1 MKKFSLAFL
10 LFVCASIGIAQVI
23 TPFTI
28 RYQTTQKGGIR
39 YISNTAVSCNGG
51 GGCNTARAENP
62 PAGTGTDNGFT
73 AAYVDIDGDASTFQ
87 SSSDSLDLASCS
99 EILWAGL
106 YWGAEN
112 QSGGSNYANRN
123 QCKIKVNSGAYTNL
137 TADAFQ
143 DNAIG
148 FNTYHCFKD
157 ITALV
162 QGAGIKSRFTVA
174 NVAARVGGTNRFGG
188 WSIVVVYKN
197 DLQPM
202 RNLTVFNGLSNVS
215 GANPTTDVTVSGF
228 LTPLSGPITFEIG
241 NITYDGD
248 RSSTGDQLQFNGG
261 SGFVNISDAD
271 NNANDIFNSTLCYNG
286 VAKTAPFINPGYL
299 NTLGYDADIF
309 IPNNVA
315 KNYIGNSATSATLRL
330 TTGGETFLTQVVSM
344 AIDVYEPDLR
354 ASIRVT
360 DINGGTAN
368 PGDIL
373 EYRVKGI
380 NIGSDPS
387 VNSFITDT
395 IERNANYIPNS
406 IRIIHGP
413 NLGLKTDVVGD
424 DQAEYTAGNR
434 LIKVRI
440 GTGATA
446 ATGGTVINSPTGA
459 DSTIFTYSVMV
470 TNSCTKVACDNV
482 IDARAYILGT
492 GAVSTNTFSNGSNP
506 GIFDAFGCPIPGTT
520 STPITATACA
530 TPTAGASSPGVCAG
544 ANFTLSASS
553 DLEVTYLWSG
563 PNSFTSVDQNPVLG
577 PSTSSMS
584 GVYSVTLIAY
594 PGCSRT
600 ATTSVNINAL
610 PTLTTSASSTL
621 FCSGVTSTLTASGAA
636 TYTWNP
642 GALIGASVAVTP
654 TATTIYTVTATNASG
669 CSNTGTINLTV
680 NAIPTLTATTSS
692 SAICVG
698 GTATLTS
705 SGANTY
711 TWNPGASTGT
721 TVVVT
726 PTATTVYTVT
736 GTNASGCTNTSTV
749 SLTVN
754 SLPTLTATASSSA
767 ICIGGTATLTSSGA
781 TTYTWNPSASTGTA
795 VVVTPTATTVYTV
808 TGTNSSGCINSE
820 TVNLTVNTLPTAG
833 ITNSTGTTTLN
844 CTTTAINVIATGGTS
859 YTWSGGLGS
868 LATATITNP
877 GTYTVT
883 ATGANGCSS
892 QSVISVSQNTTAPTA
907 GITNS
912 TGTTTLN
919 CTTTSIN
926 VTATGG
932 TSYTWSGG
940 LGSTATATITNPGTY
955 TVTAT
960 GANGC
965 SSQSVITV
973 SQNTTAPTAGITN
986 STGTTTLNCTTTSI
1000 NVTATGGT
1008 SYTWSGGL
1016 GSTATATITNLGTYT
1031 VTATGANGCSSQ
1043 SVITVSQNTT
1053 APSAGITNSTG
1064 TTTLNCTTTSIN
1076 VTATGGTS
1084 YTWSGGLG
1092 SLATATITNPGTYTV
1107 TATGA
1112 NGCSSQ
1118 SVIAVS
1124 QNTTAPTAGITNST
1138 GTTTLNCTTTSIN
1151 VTATGGTS
1159 YTWSGGLGSLATA
1172 TITNPGTY
1180 TVTATGANGCSS
1192 QSVITVSQNT
1202 TAPTAGITN
1211 STGTTTLNCIITS
1224 INVTATGGTS
1234 YIWTGG
1240 LGSLATATITNPGTY
1255 TVTATGANGC
1265 SSQSVITVSQNTT
1278 APTVGITNSTGT
1290 TTLNC
1295 TTTSINVTAT
1305 GGTSYTWS
1313 GGIGSLATA
1322 TITNPGTYT
1331 VTATGANGCSS
1342 QSVIAVTQNTTA
1354 PIVIASS
1361 SPSSICA
1368 GSSVTLTASG
1378 ATSYTW
1384 NPGNFSGSTL
1394 TVSPTSTTIYT
1405 LTGLAANGCTNT
1417 TTLNLTV
1424 NSIPIL
1430 TLTASSTTVCSGG
1443 TITLTALGASTYTWD
1458 PVSLTGPSI
1467 TSTITS
1473 TTVYSVTGESSE
1485 GCIGS
1490 SSITVS
1496 LNNCPTAVNDATNT
1510 IENTP
1515 VTGNAAAND
1524 SETIGGTFTSGT
1536 PSAGT
1541 GTLTMDPATGQY
1553 TFTPSAGFAGVSS
1566 TSYTLCNGS
1575 PIVCSS
1581 AVITVTVFPTL
1592 LANPDAV
1599 TTTPS
1604 VSTSGTLTTND
1615 NGVVPG
1621 ATYSVSVTQLPP
1633 STGTITI
1640 DPATGQYTFTP
1651 NPTYTGST
1659 TTTYTICNTS
1669 VNPIVC
1675 SSTTIS
1681 ILVGNVPVAVA
1692 DATTTI
1698 ENTPVSGDASSNDS
1712 GAIPTL
1718 NPVFTSGPLTAGTG
1732 TLTMDPATGQYTY
1745 TPATGFTGT
1754 TTATYTLCNLSSP
1767 PCSTTTIIFT
1777 VFPTL
1782 VANPDVINT
1791 TPSVTV
1797 TGTLTTND
1805 GGVVPSGTYS
1815 VTVTQ
1820 PTSTTGTI
1828 TVDPATG
1835 GYTFTPN
1842 PTFTGTTT
1850 TTYTLCNTSVNP
1862 IVCSTTTITINVF
1875 PNPAP
1880 IDDSNTTIENTPVS
1894 GNAGTNDGGT
1904 TGGTFTTGQPTVG
1917 TGTITMDPATGQ
1929 YTYTPSTGFTG
1940 TTSATYTLCNGA
1952 PTTCSTAVI
1961 TVTVFPTL
1969 VANPDVITTTPSV
1982 STTGTLTTNDNG
1994 VIPGGTYSVS
2004 VTQPPSSTGTITI
2017 DPATGQYT
2025 FTPNPTFTGTTTTTY
2040 TICNTSVNPIVCSS
2054 TTISILV
2061 GNVPVAVA
2069 DATTT
2074 IENTPVSGDASSN
2087 DSGAIPTLNPVFTSG
2102 PLTAGTGTLTMDPAT
2117 GQYTYTPATGF
2128 TGTTTATYTLCN
2140 LSSPPCST
2148 TTIIFTVFPTLV
2160 ANPDVIVTTPSVST
2174 SGTLTTNDNGVVP
2187 GATYSVS
2194 VTQLPSSTGTITI
2207 DPATGQYTFT
2217 PNPTYTGST
2226 TTTYTI
2232 CNTSVN
2238 PIVCS
2243 STTISILVG
2252 NVPVA
2257 VADATTTIENTPVSG
2272 DASSN
2277 DSGAIPTLNPVFTS
2291 GPLTAGTGTLTMDP
2305 ATGQYTYTPATGFT
2319 GTTSATYTLCN
2330 LSSPPCSTT
2339 TITFTV
2345 FPTLVANPD
2354 VITTTP
2360 SVTVTGTLTT
2370 NDGGVVPGGTY
2381 SVTVTQPTSTTGTI
2395 TVDPAT
2401 GGYTFTPNPTF
2412 TGTTTT
2418 TYTLCNTS
2426 VNPIVCS
2433 TTTITIIVGTP
2444 KIAVAKTVVSTIKTN
2459 ATTYQSVFSFNLAN
2473 LGNTIGTNVQLV
2485 DNLNNTFPA
2494 PITYT
2499 VVGVTANSPLTSN
2512 AAYDG
2517 NTTVAMLSG
2526 TNSLNPLQ
2534 NSIVTLTVNF
2544 SPNSTTLTTLSN
2556 SGVGSTANNPDPTGT
2571 GPHTS
2576 SDTTDAGTSPDPD
2589 GDGIPNEPGE
2599 NDPTTFGQQ
2608 IAASKTAS
2616 TLTKVN
2622 ATTFQTVFTFNVAN
2636 VGPVTATNV
2645 QLTDNLNNTFLAPMT
2660 YTVVGL
2666 NANTPLTANGA
2677 YDGSTNIA
2685 LLSGS
2690 NSLVSGANALVTL
2703 TVNFNTNSST
2713 ATTISN
2719 IGIASTATN
2728 PDPSGTGP
2736 HVSIDTTG
2744 TGTNPDPDDDGVP
2757 NEPGEND
2764 PTTFGQQ
2771 IGAAKT
2777 SSGFS
2782 KLNATTFQTVFT
2794 FNVANYGAVAATNV
2808 QLTDDL
2814 NSTFPAPMTFTVVGL
2829 NANTP
2834 LTANAGYNGSS
2845 NIAMLSGTNTLNTS
2859 QSALVTLTVNFSPNT
2874 TTLTSLSNI
2883 GVASTSNLPDP
2894 TGGGTHTS
2902 TDTTGAGTDPDPDGD
2917 GNPNEPEENNPT
2929 FFGQQVAGAKT
2940 ASTLIKVNATT
2951 YQTVFT
2957 FNIANVGPVTATNV
2971 QLTDNLNNT
2980 FLAPMTYTVVG
2991 LNANSPLTTNAG
3003 YNGNTNI
3010 ALLSGN
3016 NTLNASQSSIVTLT
3030 VNFSPN
3036 SSTVTLLS
3044 NIGIVSSSD
3053 APDPTG
3059 GGTHT
3064 STDTTG
3070 AGTNPDPDGDGNP
3083 NEPGENDPIT
3093 FGQQIGVSKNA
3104 LSTVKLENGDNQT
3117 TFVFTLQ
3124 NLGVVSAT
3132 NVQLVDNLNNT
3143 FPSPITYNVVSVTS
3157 SSGLSTNTLYD
3168 GGTDINLLTG
3178 TNTLSV
3184 GSIQTVTLVVNFNMN
3199 GSSLS
3204 SLYNYGIATSSSS
3217 NGTIISS
3224 DTTNVG
3230 NNPDT
3235 DDDGNPNEP
3244 GDNIPTEFSPVKENP
3259 DEPESFN
3266 IPQGFSPNGDGVND
3280 VFVIRGISIYPNNKL
3295 TIINRWGNVVFEKDN
3310 YDNTW
3315 DGKSTQG
3322 IRFGGDELPD
3332 GTYFY
3337 ILDLGNN
3344 EKPYKGF
3351 IYISKTIK

>member
-10 LFVCASIGIAQVI
+10 LFVCTSIGIAQVI

-99 EILWAGL
+99 EVLWAGL

-754 SLPTLTATASSSA
+754 SLPTLTATASSSSL
-767 ICIGGTATLTSSGA
+767 CIGSSSSLTATGA
-781 TTYTWNPSASTGTA
+781 TSYTWNPSASTGPT
-795 VVVTPTATTVYTV
+795 VVVSPTVTTIYTV
-808 TGTNSSGCINSE
+808 TGTNASGCINSE
-820 TVNLTVNTLPTAG
+820 TVSLTVNTLPTAG

-844 CTTTAINVIATGGTS
+844 CTTTSINFTATGGTS

-877 GTYTVT
+877 GTYSVT

-892 QSVISVSQNTTAPTA
+892 QSVITVSQNTTAPTV

-912 TGTTTLN
+912 TGTTTIN

-986 STGTTTLNCTTTSI
+986 STGTTTLNCTI
-1000 NVTATGGT
+1000 
-1008 SYTWSGGL
+1008 
-1016 GSTATATITNLGTYT
+1016 
-1031 VTATGANGCSSQ
+1031 
-1043 SVITVSQNTT
+1043 
-1053 APSAGITNSTG
+1053 
-1064 TTTLNCTTTSIN
+1064 TSIN

-1118 SVIAVS
+1118 SVIAVTQNTTSPTAGITNSTGTTTLNCTTTSINVTATGGTSYTWSGGLGSTATATITNPGTYTVTATGANGCSSQSVISVS

-1202 TAPTAGITN
+1202 TAPTVGITN
-1211 STGTTTLNCIITS
+1211 STGTTTLNCTTTS
-1224 INVTATGGTS
+1224 INLTATGGTS
-1234 YIWTGG
+1234 YTWSGG

-1255 TVTATGANGC
+1255 SVTATGANGC
-1265 SSQSVITVSQNTT
+1265 SSQSVIAVTQNTT
-1278 APTVGITNSTGT
+1278 TPTAGITNSTGT

-1313 GGIGSLATA
+1313 GGLGSLATA

-1342 QSVIAVTQNTTA
+1342 QSVIAVTQNTTTPTTGITNSTGTTTLNCTTTSINVTATGGTSYSWSGGLGSLATATITNPGTYTVTATGANGCSSQSVITVTQNTTAPIVGITNNTGTTELTCSTTSINVTATGGTSYTWSGGLGITATATITNPGTYTVTATGANGCSSQSVISVTQNTTA

-1361 SPSSICA
+1361 SSSSICA

-1443 TITLTALGASTYTWD
+1443 TITLTASGASTYTWD

-1510 IENTP
+1510 IENIP

-1718 NPVFTSGPLTAGTG
+1718 NPVFTCGPLTAGTG

-1745 TPATGFTGT
+1745 TPA
-1754 TTATYTLCNLSSP
+1754 P
-1767 PCSTTTIIFT
+1767 
-1777 VFPTL
+1777 
-1782 VANPDVINT
+1782 
-1791 TPSVTV
+1791 
-1797 TGTLTTND
+1797 
-1805 GGVVPSGTYS
+1805 
-1815 VTVTQ
+1815 
-1820 PTSTTGTI
+1820 
-1828 TVDPATG
+1828 
-1835 GYTFTPN
+1835 
-1842 PTFTGTTT
+1842 
-1850 TTYTLCNTSVNP
+1850 
-1862 IVCSTTTITINVF
+1862 
-1875 PNPAP
+1875 
-1880 IDDSNTTIENTPVS
+1880 
-1894 GNAGTNDGGT
+1894 
-1904 TGGTFTTGQPTVG
+1904 
-1917 TGTITMDPATGQ
+1917 
-1929 YTYTPSTGFTG
+1929 
-1940 TTSATYTLCNGA
+1940 
-1952 PTTCSTAVI
+1952 
-1961 TVTVFPTL
+1961 
-1969 VANPDVITTTPSV
+1969 
-1982 STTGTLTTNDNG
+1982 
-1994 VIPGGTYSVS
+1994 
-2004 VTQPPSSTGTITI
+2004 
-2017 DPATGQYT
+2017 
-2025 FTPNPTFTGTTTTTY
+2025 
-2040 TICNTSVNPIVCSS
+2040 
-2054 TTISILV
+2054 
-2061 GNVPVAVA
+2061 
-2069 DATTT
+2069 
-2074 IENTPVSGDASSN
+2074 
-2087 DSGAIPTLNPVFTSG
+2087 
-2102 PLTAGTGTLTMDPAT
+2102 
-2117 GQYTYTPATGF
+2117 
-2128 TGTTTATYTLCN
+2128 
-2140 LSSPPCST
+2140 
-2148 TTIIFTVFPTLV
+2148 
-2160 ANPDVIVTTPSVST
+2160 
-2174 SGTLTTNDNGVVP
+2174 
-2187 GATYSVS
+2187 
-2194 VTQLPSSTGTITI
+2194 
-2207 DPATGQYTFT
+2207 
-2217 PNPTYTGST
+2217 
-2226 TTTYTI
+2226 
-2232 CNTSVN
+2232 
-2238 PIVCS
+2238 
-2243 STTISILVG
+2243 
-2252 NVPVA
+2252 
-2257 VADATTTIENTPVSG
+2257 
-2272 DASSN
+2272 
-2277 DSGAIPTLNPVFTS
+2277 
-2291 GPLTAGTGTLTMDP
+2291 
-2305 ATGQYTYTPATGFT
+2305 GFT

-2339 TITFTV
+2339 TITFTI

-2354 VITTTP
+2354 VINTTP

-2728 PDPSGTGP
+2728 PDPSGFGP

-2744 TGTNPDPDDDGVP
+2744 TGTNPDPDDDGIP

-3010 ALLSGN
+3010 ALLSGS

-3157 SSGLSTNTLYD
+3157 SSGLSTNTSYD

-3244 GDNIPTEFSPVKENP
+3244 GENIPTEFSPVKENP